1 VGPGGKSDVQTLQ
14 ENNVKFD
21 EYSQRGAGLI
31 VLARE
36 RKEAKNTILT
46 LVSKRIAKEKGSVYK

>member
-36 RKEAKNTILT
+36 CKEAKTPF
-46 LVSKRIAKEKGSVYK
+46 